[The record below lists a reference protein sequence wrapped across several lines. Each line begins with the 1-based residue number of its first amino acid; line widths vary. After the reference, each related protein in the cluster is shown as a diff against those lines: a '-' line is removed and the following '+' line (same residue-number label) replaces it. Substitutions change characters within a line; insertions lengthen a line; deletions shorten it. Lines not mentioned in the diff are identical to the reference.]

1 MLCCLGKFEMG
12 IYRPNPIMLAGR
24 AAPDLL
30 KSSHSHSFLPAL
42 ASSFIYLQPFLAQS
56 VHQLLSKQPFQ
67 QTIKLL
73 HCCRLHFF
81 FLKEQ
86 LKFTKNKNPPWY
98 FIFFF
103 TVEHTHTHT
112 HTHVGF
118 YGLRGLS
125 IGVMIFILYKC
136 NGCSYASKGCV

>member
-30 KSSHSHSFLPAL
+30 KLSHSHSFLPAL
-42 ASSFIYLQPFLAQS
+42 TSSFIYLQPFLAQS

-81 FLKEQ
+81 FFFKGTVKIHPGISIFSIFNLFFATTVNITEKKRRLSSSLLKIHRLKLQ
-86 LKFTKNKNPPWY
+86 LSAY
-98 FIFFF
+98 
-103 TVEHTHTHT
+103 
-112 HTHVGF
+112 
-118 YGLRGLS
+118 
-125 IGVMIFILYKC
+125 
-136 NGCSYASKGCV
+136 